1 MHTSLDLYN
10 STCMHCSRITTRKYS
25 TSFSLGILSLAKEFR
40 DPIYAIYGFVRFAD
54 EIVDTFHEYNKE
66 DLINRFEKD
75 TWNAIADKI
84 SLNPILQSFQLAV
97 NQYGIDHALIKQF
110 LHSMKMDLDKKN
122 HDRSTYEEY
131 ILGSAEVVGLMCLHV
146 FTKGN
151 REKYST
157 LKPYAMALGAAFQ
170 KINFLRDL
178 NADYK
183 NLGRAYFPELNLQT
197 FNESLKQ
204 KIEIEIEADF
214 QKGLEGI
221 RMLPYGAR
229 FGVYVA
235 YVYYLNLFK
244 KIRSLDAAFVLQNR
258 IRIPNIKKYSLLFGS
273 YLKHTFNLI

>member
-1 MHTSLDLYN
+1 
-10 STCMHCSRITTRKYS
+10 
-25 TSFSLGILSLAKEFR
+25 
-40 DPIYAIYGFVRFAD
+40 
-54 EIVDTFHEYNKE
+54 
-66 DLINRFEKD
+66 
-75 TWNAIADKI
+75 
-84 SLNPILQSFQLAV
+84 
-97 NQYGIDHALIKQF
+97 
-110 LHSMKMDLDKKN
+110 MKMDLDKKN

-151 REKYST
+151 QEKYST